1 MITVVLLPGIEE
13 KVKLYSAPKRK
24 FNSFV
29 DIFDSIVFFLW
40 GSSATHKAV
49 FAHPYSIVPNKDKK
63 RKLIL
68 LRFNMDFSCF
78 YIRFKNSVKDSI
90 FNQRLESNFVNQI
103 LGGPIQF
110 ITD

>member
-49 FAHPYSIVPNKDKK
+49 FGSSLFHCP
-63 RKLIL
+63 
-68 LRFNMDFSCF
+68 
-78 YIRFKNSVKDSI
+78 
-90 FNQRLESNFVNQI
+90 E
-103 LGGPIQF
+103 
-110 ITD
+110 